1 MHLSDN
7 TLLQRGK
14 YRIIHYI
21 NGGGFG
27 YTYEAEHVMLHK
39 RVAIKE
45 FFYKKETLRNAD
57 NSISIPSKNME
68 RNLIPIKK
76 KFIEEAIFLS
86 QANHPN
92 IISVTDVFEEN
103 ETAYYVMDYIDGKS
117 LSQILKEQ
125 GTLTETQ
132 AVDYICQVAEAL
144 KYVHSFNRLHLD
156 IKPDNILVDSHSG
169 RAILIDFG
177 TCKHYDEN
185 SGEQTTGL
193 LGMQTDGYA
202 PIELANKTF
211 SNFSP
216 STDVYE
222 LGATLYCLLS
232 GVKPPIAASLSSG
245 DEVIKPLPSHIS
257 ANTRHAVECSL
268 KLRRKDRPQSVDE
281 LVAMLSEKQS
291 VSTNNV
297 SRPLEG
303 KNIVVVDEET
313 IIDSSNKPVAKSPKC
328 QKSDQEIKDA
338 AWEIA
343 KKYPLGF
350 REYNG
355 EYEGS
360 LEDVSYCRMV
370 IRDKSLIMRG
380 NQRLS
385 KNQDY
390 NADAQKLYKKYG
402 EVVRFEDC
410 KKILME
416 EKGNFAI
423 AEQRVAKCFVNK
435 KSAKP
440 GTKAYY
446 AEYTKYIVSLL
457 FGIGSML
464 IVIYFGCIGTI
475 NGIFHAD
482 LLDSLQ
488 WLGYC
493 KAVYIVVSL
502 CCFAQMLISKDK
514 RLNAWAFTSSLFLLS
529 LGYSQMPFFASYF
542 LCGNYL
548 ICALMYAIRTDTWKA
563 PSVLGLLYFIII
575 VFLHIFS
582 KI

>member
-232 GVKPPIAASLSSG
+232 GAKPPIAASLSSG

-328 QKSDQEIKDA
+328 QKSDQEIKDE
-338 AWEIA
+338 AWDVA

-350 REYNG
+350 SEYND
-355 EYEGS
+355 EYEGA
-360 LEDVSYCRMV
+360 LNDVNYCRMV
-370 IRDKSLIMRG
+370 IRDKSLIMRR

-390 NADAQKLYKKYG
+390 NADAQKLYNKYG
-402 EVVRFEDC
+402 EVISFDNC
-410 KKILME
+410 KKILE
-416 EKGNFAI
+416 EENGNFVT
-423 AEQRVAKCFVNK
+423 AEQRVAKWYDNKNKDK
-435 KSAKP
+435 KSFV
-440 GTKAYY
+440 GTIIKGV
-446 AEYTKYIVSLL
+446 KGVLMWL
-457 FGIGSML
+457 FGYFLYVIIYML
-464 IVIYFGCIGTI
+464 IVGLLYFVFPSIPINYLCIGTI
-475 NGIFHAD
+475 IG
-482 LLDSLQ
+482 L
-488 WLGYC
+488 
-493 KAVYIVVSL
+493 YIIAKV
-502 CCFAQMLISKDK
+502 
-514 RLNAWAFTSSLFLLS
+514 
-529 LGYSQMPFFASYF
+529 FF
-542 LCGNYL
+542 
-548 ICALMYAIRTDTWKA
+548 D
-563 PSVLGLLYFIII
+563 
-575 VFLHIFS
+575 
-582 KI
+582 